1 MHPLLQRQI
10 RKYLGATNEAELLKM
25 MDSMDPEFKDRISK
39 FLASID
45 STYQD
50 VDRNTFITNRS
61 VEVSTQELSEANHS
75 LRLEIKKNQ
84 QIVNNLIETA
94 QILSAD
100 NRINF
105 QNLDAEELAKRIA
118 SLAEENKIIQE
129 NFRIA
134 KIESENANRAKSEFL
149 ANMSHEIRTPL
160 NAVIGFTDILIKSDM
175 NLEQKQYM
183 QIVFRSA
190 NSLLDL
196 LNDILDFSKIE
207 AGKLELEIQKTDI
220 FDLISQAADVINV
233 KANSKGIEILLNIPL
248 SLPKYIWTDSIRLRQ
263 ILINLLGNAVK
274 FTDSGEIEIKVEQ
287 INFDKDK
294 KESSLLFSVRDT
306 GTGISEENLSKIFNA
321 FSQADTSITRKYG
334 GTGLG
339 LSISNSLLNLMK
351 SKLNV
356 KSEIG
361 KGSTFYFN
369 LNVPAEASSKIPELK
384 FRKIKNA
391 LVVIGNKNNQLIVQT
406 ILSELQIESNAV
418 SNVSEAKE
426 LIKANKKYDLAII
439 DYLLS
444 EEQGIEIVQFIRN
457 SMKISSS
464 DLPIL
469 LYYTASDNISNFQAI
484 QKLSIHGTFL
494 KPILPKQLIE
504 AIFEIETG
512 SRQELEEDEI
522 INHINK
528 EFLKQKPKIL
538 IVDDEQ
544 VNRLLVQKMIKQLLP
559 NAMIVDAANGIQAVE
574 INLKEKPDLIF
585 MDMQMPEMN
594 GYEAT
599 QEIRKKEEGY
609 VPIIALTAGTVRGE
623 IDRCFEVGM
632 DDYASKPVLK
642 NTIEK
647 LIYKWLPM
655 KEDSVT

>member
-10 RKYLGATNEAELLKM
+10 RKYLGATNEAELLKI

-45 STYQD
+45 STYED

-61 VEVSTQELSEANHS
+61 VEVSTQELTEANHS

-233 KANSKGIEILLNIPL
+233 KANSKGIEILLNIPV

-287 INFDKDK
+287 IDFDKDK

-306 GTGISEENLSKIFNA
+306 GTGISEENLAKIFNA

-369 LNVPAEASSKIPELK
+369 LIVPAEASSIIPELK

-391 LVVIGNKNNQLIVQT
+391 LVVIGNTNNQLIVQT
-406 ILSELQIESNAV
+406 ILSKVQIESNAV

-444 EEQGIEIVQFIRN
+444 EEHGIEIVQFIRN

-469 LYYTASDNISNFQAI
+469 LYYTALDNIRNFQAI

-522 INHINK
+522 INQINK

-559 NAMIVDAANGIQAVE
+559 NAMIIDAANGIQAVE

-642 NTIEK
+642 STIEK
-647 LIYKWLPM
+647 LIYKWLRI
-655 KEDSVT
+655 KEDSAI